1 MFDNER
7 YSQKNISKKY
17 LQDKDGDGVVTAEE
31 FVEHA
36 HSQEACA
43 NGKHIYIYIYIYILI
58 VQQWVHKNK
67 KKVPHQQTYHTKT
80 RGSMGRALRT
90 LLVFEALSY

>member
-1 MFDNER
+1 MKDT
-7 YSQKNISKKY
+7 YKKKNSKNY

-43 NGKHIYIYIYIYILI
+43 NGKHLYL
-58 VQQWVHKNK
+58 
-67 KKVPHQQTYHTKT
+67 
-80 RGSMGRALRT
+80 
-90 LLVFEALSY
+90 